1 MGVGPEGQGQ
11 HIKGT
16 DTFFVTRFED
26 IPPER
31 CKEITYTSIVCEVRP
46 QKADPNRTRIT
57 IGGSRICYPGDVR
70 TPTASLELFKLIL
83 NSVLSRRGAKFA
95 CFDISN
101 FYMGTPLD
109 RPEYVKIKITDIP
122 KEFIEEYN
130 LH

>member
-1 MGVGPEGQGQ
+1 MG
-11 HIKGT
+11 
-16 DTFFVTRFED
+16 
-26 IPPER
+26 
-31 CKEITYTSIVCEVRP
+31 P
-46 QKADPNRTRIT
+46 QKADPNHTSIT

-83 NSVLSRRGAKFA
+83 NSVLSCKGARFA

-101 FYMGTPLD
+101 FYLGTPMD

-130 LH
+130 LHEYTKRWMGLL